1 MSTTGSVQAA
11 TRIAR
16 VFRSRCLLMGL
27 GLVTVMLL
35 GTLLFSG
42 FSATRL
48 ALHTVW
54 AQSGNILAEM
64 SSRIVVTASRV
75 GPAGPAVPA
84 DQVPAHLKVRY
95 AVTDLAALQRELTF
109 TIWQPEY
116 LPEGS
121 TLASVHKMTSRVEGL
136 GVQLKYILSGGGGFM
151 ITQSEPAQ
159 PIHVYVEQ
167 DRILQKVDINGLQG
181 IVYDPGGPPDS
192 STQRAIL
199 QWTDGS
205 RWFEMRGSI
214 GIDEMAR
221 VARSLAP

>member
-1 MSTTGSVQAA
+1 
-11 TRIAR
+11 
-16 VFRSRCLLMGL
+16 
-27 GLVTVMLL
+27 MLL

-64 SSRIVVTASRV
+64 SNRIVVTASRV

-84 DQVPAHLKVRY
+84 HQIPAHLKVRY

-116 LPEGS
+116 LPKGS
-121 TLASVHKMTSRVEGL
+121 TLASVHKMTSGVEGL

-192 STQRAIL
+192 STHQRAIL